1 MHLLMKGMQHWCT
14 YCIILF
20 SCIFCSD
27 ACLFTAVDESQDRW
41 FLWEASNWLPVGS
54 QSSDLFTNCSWNLP
68 GDADANLVRAS
79 PSFPLWVFISLGGLV
94 FCLAHSSRH
103 LCRPV
108 ELGSPMVR
116 VADTLLTVADSWGG
130 ALGVPWMVVCQFI
143 DLLFD
148 AFIIISSIFHNFSI
162 ILSTFYPCFV
172 DCSRK
177 TSRKTTYLSRIII
190 MHISL
195 WHTSARMNR
204 DGKKELGAYRI
215 CREFLSIATR
225 RS

>member
-1 MHLLMKGMQHWCT
+1 MPAFSQPLMSLKIDDSYERLPIGFQLAVNPQT
-14 YCIILF
+14 YSRIAAEIC
-20 SCIFCSD
+20 
-27 ACLFTAVDESQDRW
+27 Q
-41 FLWEASNWLPVGS
+41 
-54 QSSDLFTNCSWNLP
+54 

-103 LCRPV
+103 LCRPRRIRLSHG
-108 ELGSPMVR
+108 ESCWHL
-116 VADTLLTVADSWGG
+116 ADSCWGG
-130 ALGVPWMVVCQFI
+130 SLTR
-143 DLLFD
+143 
-148 AFIIISSIFHNFSI
+148 SSFWWFANSLIYCLMGLSSFHHHFI

-172 DCSRK
+172 DCFRK
-177 TSRKTTYLSRIII
+177 TPERIRYLSRIII

-215 CREFLSIATR
+215 CREFLSIATH
-225 RS
+225 S